1 MPGAVPCG
9 ANMFARPQRR
19 RSPQRYA
26 QRFPQPIPQRSP
38 QGRAPLRAAG
48 AAALLA
54 LLSACTTVIEPARP
68 QARALPDTERPV
80 TSPGATP
87 RERIVEIA
95 TKEWARWGGQVVRL
109 GRDDTSCVTY
119 SPVPAPEL
127 PPELPLASPTD
138 AAAPAVATTDTE
150 SKTNGNPPPAASC
163 LSFPDGTG
171 MEATPLGCTLARRY
185 WGIVGETPSCR
196 QVTQGAWAWSAVFV
210 SWVLRK
216 AGLDERQFLTGQSHS
231 MYVVDAR
238 DGILPRPAFRIE
250 PVPAMPRPG
259 DIICAGR
266 GRDRYL
272 EDIAEIGFGTTP
284 MHCDIVVAVDPAA
297 RVVRAIGGN
306 VQQSVSMEEIELG
319 DSGRL
324 DGITNSHMPWLL
336 VMRNDLQ

>member
-1 MPGAVPCG
+1 ML
-9 ANMFARPQRR
+9 ARPPRR

-26 QRFPQPIPQRSP
+26 QRFPQPVPQLSP
-38 QGRAPLRAAG
+38 QAAGTMRAACV
-48 AAALLA
+48 AVALA
-54 LLSACTTVIEPARP
+54 LLSACTTVSEPVRP

-80 TSPGATP
+80 TRPGATP

-95 TKEWARWGGQVVRL
+95 TQEWAGWGGQVVRL
-109 GRDDTSCVTY
+109 GRDDTSCVIY

-127 PPELPLASPTD
+127 PAPLPEIPEAQPPSP
-138 AAAPAVATTDTE
+138 AEAGAPAAATTDTE

-171 MEATPLGCTLARRY
+171 MEATPLGCSLARRY
-185 WGIVGETPSCR
+185 WGIVGEAPGCR
-196 QVTQGAWAWSAVFV
+196 QVTQGSWAWSAVFI

-238 DGILPRPAFRIE
+238 DGILPRPAFHIE

-284 MHCDIVVAVDPAA
+284 MHCDIVVGVDPAT

-324 DGITNSHMPWLL
+324 DGVTNSHMPWLL

>member
-1 MPGAVPCG
+1 
-9 ANMFARPQRR
+9 MFARPPRH

-26 QRFPQPIPQRSP
+26 QRFPQLIPQPSP
-38 QGRAPLRAAG
+38 QARGVAIA
-48 AAALLA
+48 AAALV
-54 LLSACTTVIEPARP
+54 LLSACTTVSEPVRP
-68 QARALPDTERPV
+68 QAHALPDTERPL
-80 TSPGATP
+80 TRPGATA

-95 TKEWARWGGQVVRL
+95 TQEWTRWGGQVVRL
-109 GRDDTSCVTY
+109 GRDDSSCVTY
-119 SPVPAPEL
+119 SPVPAPAL
-127 PPELPLASPTD
+127 PEIPEAQPATR
-138 AAAPAVATTDTE
+138 AGAPAAATTDTE
-150 SKTNGNPPPAASC
+150 SKTNGNPPPADSC

-171 MEATPLGCTLARRY
+171 MEATLAGCSLARRY
-185 WGIVGETPSCR
+185 WGIVGEAPSCR
-196 QVTQGAWAWSAVFV
+196 QVTQGSWAWSAVFV

-238 DGILPRPAFRIE
+238 DGVLPRPAFHIE

-297 RVVRAIGGN
+297 GVVRAIGGN

-324 DGITNSHMPWLL
+324 DGVTNSHMPWLL

>member
-1 MPGAVPCG
+1 MA
-9 ANMFARPQRR
+9 
-19 RSPQRYA
+19 
-26 QRFPQPIPQRSP
+26 
-38 QGRAPLRAAG
+38 
-48 AAALLA
+48 LA
-54 LLSACTTVIEPARP
+54 LLSACTTISEPARP
-68 QARALPDTERPV
+68 QARALPDNERPA
-80 TSPGATP
+80 THPGATP

-95 TKEWARWGGQVVRL
+95 TQEWARWGGQVVRL
-109 GRDDTSCVTY
+109 GRDDTACVTY
-119 SPVPAPEL
+119 SPLPAPEL
-127 PPELPLASPTD
+127 PPPLPEPPEVPGDSQASGQLPTS
-138 AAAPAVATTDTE
+138 ADTE
-150 SKTNGNPPPAASC
+150 TNANQPPMSNC

-185 WGIVGETPSCR
+185 WGIVGEAPSCQ

-238 DGILPRPAFRIE
+238 DGILPRPAFHLE
-250 PVPAMPRPG
+250 PIPAMPRPG

-266 GRDRYL
+266 GRERYL
-272 EDIAEIGFGTTP
+272 EDIGEIGFGTTP

-324 DGITNSHMPWLL
+324 DGLTNSHMPWLL